1 MPIQVF
7 CLSKAR
13 FGAVAMLL
21 LGAGLPVSAEPVSY
35 NLYGNPGL
43 IDMPTAQ
50 SAPDAELAATIGY
63 FAGTTRTTLN
73 FQITPRLSGSFRY
86 SRIQDYI
93 PSNGGST
100 YDRSFD
106 LRYRFIDEGRYRPA
120 IAVGLRDFLGTG
132 IYSSEYLAATK
143 HVTPRLRFTGGIGW
157 GRLSSYKGFDNPL
170 GALDSQFDERP
181 RGTTG
186 RGGQLETSK
195 WFRGNAALF
204 AGVSWA
210 ATDRLTVKA
219 EYSSDAYN
227 LETTPRRDL
236 FERKSPFNFALDY
249 QVREGVQA
257 QAYYMYGSEL
267 GASISLVLNPKRPAV
282 NGTIAAAPL
291 PVRVREPGE
300 KADLSWAT
308 QPASVKALRG
318 RVAEMLAAENLAL
331 EAMGISGRTVTVRLR
346 NNRTLIAPEAIGRAA
361 RILTQVMPDSVER
374 FTIVPVVGGLPAS
387 AVVLNRSDLELLEHE
402 PDNTWKSY
410 VRTEIVDAADS
421 DPGVYYNKIYPK
433 FRWNLGPYVSPS
445 YFDPDSPV
453 RADVGVELNAFYDMM
468 PGLTLSGTLRHRL
481 AGNVGD
487 SIRLTRPELNRD
499 GGLYP
504 VRGDGVLYAR
514 EGGTTLQH
522 LTLNYQFRPG
532 TNLYARVTAGYL
544 EEMYG
549 GISSEIL
556 WKPVDSRLAL
566 GAEVNYVQQRD
577 YDQLFGFRDYQTA
590 TGHVSAYYDFGNGF
604 HGQVDVG
611 RYLAKDWGGTISLA
625 RQFSNGWKIGAF
637 ATFTDVSFDDFGE
650 GSFDKGLTF
659 TIPASHFLGQ
669 PSPTTTGT
677 TIRSITRDGGARLD
691 VRNRLYHDVRKYH
704 APELRDNWGRFW
716 R

>member
-1 MPIQVF
+1 MSDQVAR
-7 CLSKAR
+7 LSETR
-13 FGAVAMLL
+13 FVVVAMIL
-21 LGAGLPVSAEPVSY
+21 LGGGLPASAEPVSY

-50 SAPDAELAATIGY
+50 SAPDAELAATVAY

-86 SRIQDYI
+86 SRIQDYVLAT
-93 PSNGGST
+93 GGDT

-106 LRYRFIDEGRYRPA
+106 LRYRFIEEGRYHPA
-120 IAVGLRDFLGTG
+120 VAVGLRDFLGTG
-132 IYSSEYLAATK
+132 LYSSEYVAATK
-143 HVTPRLRFTGGIGW
+143 HVTPRLVFTGGIGW
-157 GRLSSYKGFDNPL
+157 GRLGSYKGFDNPL
-170 GALDSQFDERP
+170 GALDDRFNTRT

-186 RGGQLETSK
+186 RGGQLESSK
-195 WFRGNAALF
+195 WFRGDAALF

-210 ATDRLTVKA
+210 ATDRLTLKA

-227 LETTPRRDL
+227 IETTPGRDL

-249 QVREGVQA
+249 QVRDGVQA

-267 GASISLVLNPKRPAV
+267 GVSVNLVLNPKQPAV
-282 NGTIAAAPL
+282 NGTAAPAPL
-291 PVRVREPGE
+291 PVRVREPAE
-300 KADLSWAT
+300 VSDVSWTT
-308 QPASVKALRG
+308 QPGSVKTLRN
-318 RVAEMLAAENLAL
+318 RVAEFLEAENLAL
-331 EAMGISGRTVTVRLR
+331 ESMAVTAHTATLRLR
-346 NNRTLIAPEAIGRAA
+346 NNRTLIAPEAIGRTA
-361 RILTQVMPDSVER
+361 RILTQVMPASIER
-374 FTIVPVVGGLPAS
+374 FTIVPVVGGVPAS
-387 AVVLNRSDLELLEHE
+387 AIVLRRSDLERLEHE
-402 PDNTWKSY
+402 PDNAWKSY
-410 VRTEIVDAADS
+410 VRTEIVDAAAK
-421 DPGVYYNKIYPK
+421 DPGSYSENLYPK

-445 YFDPDSPV
+445 YFDPDSPI
-453 RADVGVELNAFYDMM
+453 RADVGVELNASYDLM
-468 PGLTLSGTLRHRL
+468 PGLSLAGTLRHRL

-487 SIRLTRPELNRD
+487 SVRLTRPVLNRSD
-499 GGLYP
+499 GLYP

-514 EGGTTLQH
+514 EGGTILQH
-522 LTLNYQFRPG
+522 LTLNHRFRPG
-532 TNLYARVTAGYL
+532 TNLYGRVTAGYL

-549 GISSEIL
+549 GISGEIL
-556 WKPVDSRLAL
+556 WKPVDSRLGL

-604 HGQVDVG
+604 HGQLDVG

-625 RQFSNGWKIGAF
+625 REFSNGWKIGAF
-637 ATFTDVSFDDFGE
+637 ATFTDVSFEDFGE

-677 TIRSITRDGGARLD
+677 TIRSITRDGGARLN
-691 VRNRLYHDVRKYH
+691 VRNRLYNDVRKYH